1 MFVEQALLYEL
12 TQDAGLTAHV
22 GERIYPGN
30 APQTVATPYIV
41 FFKVDSSPEQSHQ
54 GNSHLERARFQFD
67 IFDASIYEC
76 KLIAEHL
83 QSILQGL
90 NELIGVSPYV
100 RVEGIIF
107 LGEGQLYE
115 NEDKLYHLIE
125 EFEVPYET

>member
-12 TQDAGLTAHV
+12 TQDSDLTEHV
-22 GERIYPGN
+22 SERIYIVN
-30 APQTVATPYIV
+30 APQTVKTPYIV
-41 FFKVDSSPEQSHQ
+41 FFKVDSNPEQSHQ

-67 IFDASIYEC
+67 IFDDSIYEC

-83 QSILQGL
+83 QTILQGL
-90 NELIGVSPYV
+90 NEPIGVSPYV
-100 RVEGIIF
+100 RVGGILF

-125 EFEVPYET
+125 DYEIPYET